1 MSQAQSVNHKQSR
14 MKAARSLFAALI
26 AITLAGGVA
35 AHAQVVKGV
44 GTPNTV
50 PLWGNNSMLGNSIMS
65 QSGSNV
71 KVNGGLSATGN
82 ISAPNFSGT
91 FFGNGSGLSN
101 VNASLF
107 GGMGPSG
114 FAQLGTSNVF
124 GASQTIDGD
133 LTLTGS
139 LNNVLIL
146 QGNLANGST
155 EQGANVIGGFGGN
168 NTVPGNS
175 VASGFLGATIAG
187 GGGFVGVAAPNTVT
201 GDWGSIGGGAGNN
214 ATRFGTVGGG
224 TGNTASGFI
233 AATVGGGRGNTASG
247 LTATVGGGNG
257 NVASGQDATVP
268 GGLLNV
274 AAGDFSFAAGHGAHA
289 SNSGSFVWTDN
300 DFNDTLLSD
309 TGPNQFVARATGGF
323 TFYTDPTNST
333 GATLAPGSGS
343 WSTLSDRNVK
353 ANFMLVDGEAILKR
367 LAAMPIETWNY
378 KAQADDVRHMGPMAQ
393 DFREAFGLGEDEK
406 HISTVDAQGVALAAI
421 QALYQEKQQEVSQL
435 QDRLT
440 ALEIRLAA
448 IESSK

>member
-26 AITLAGGVA
+26 AITLAGGAA

-44 GTPNTV
+44 GTPNTI
-50 PLWGNNSMLGNSIMS
+50 PLWGSGSMQGNSIMS
-65 QSGSNV
+65 QSGGNI
-71 KVNGGLSATGN
+71 KVNGGVTATSN
-82 ISAPNFSGT
+82 ISGLNISGS

-124 GASQTIDGD
+124 GVSQTIEGN
-133 LTLTGS
+133 LNLTGS

-201 GDWGSIGGGAGNN
+201 GDWGTIGGGALNN

-233 AATVGGGRGNTASG
+233 AATVAGGRGNTASG

-257 NVASGQDATVP
+257 NLASGDNATVP
-268 GGLLNV
+268 GGIFNV
-274 AAGDFSFAAGHGAHA
+274 AAGQFSFAAGFGSHA
-289 SNSGSFVWTDN
+289 NNQGSFVWSDDAIN
-300 DFNDTLLSD
+300 ASAGASD
-309 TGPNQFVARATGGF
+309 TGPNQFVARASGGF
-323 TFYTDPTNST
+323 TFYTDPNQST

-343 WSTLSDRNVK
+343 FHTER
-353 ANFMLVDGEAILKR
+353 
-367 LAAMPIETWNY
+367 P
-378 KAQADDVRHMGPMAQ
+378 Q
-393 DFREAFGLGEDEK
+393 RE
-406 HISTVDAQGVALAAI
+406 S
-421 QALYQEKQQEVSQL
+421 
-435 QDRLT
+435 
-440 ALEIRLAA
+440 
-448 IESSK
+448 